1 MDPNYRNQNQRPVGH
16 SQPPAQWQQN
26 APQQPPQWQQPQQ
39 PQQPPYTPPQYYVP
53 PQPQPPYQ
61 PPEQTGFSI
70 AGLVMGILG
79 ILSSCFCIGWI
90 FGILGLVF
98 AIVGKNKAP
107 SQQGLNIAGL
117 VLSIIAL
124 AIGLFFL
131 FIGFF
136 SEYDPYYYYMALPF
150 FNLF

>member
-1 MDPNYRNQNQRPVGH
+1 MDPNYHNQNQRPAGPP
-16 SQPPAQWQQN
+16 QPPAQWQQN

-39 PQQPPYTPPQYYVP
+39 PPQSPYPQAQYVP
-53 PQPQPPYQ
+53 PRSQPPFQ
-61 PPEQTGFSI
+61 PTEQIGFSI
-70 AGLVMGILG
+70 AGLVMGIVR
-79 ILSSCFCIGWI
+79 ILSSCFCSGWI

>member
-1 MDPNYRNQNQRPVGH
+1 MDPNYHNQNQRPAGPP
-16 SQPPAQWQQN
+16 QPPAQWQQN